1 MAKKK
6 TFEENIQRLDT
17 ILIDIEDTNVTMS
30 ETIKLY
36 KEGLDLV
43 VNCSAELNAFE
54 QKITE
59 LKIKAEDSLQS

>member
-6 TFEENIQRLDT
+6 TFEENIERLDV
-17 ILIDIEDTNVTMS
+17 ILENIEDTNITMS

-43 VNCSAELNAFE
+43 VNCSNELNAFE

-59 LKIKAEDSLQS
+59 LKINI